1 MWIEFV
7 GEVFDVLGKIMIAM
21 TALAVHNTVMR
32 EHRID
37 EEVERTVRKE
47 HLYAFIGIALLV
59 AGFTL
64 RQIGKYLA

>member
-7 GEVFDVLGKIMIAM
+7 GEVLDVLGKIMIAM
-21 TALAVHNTVMR
+21 TVLAVHNTMMK

-37 EEVERTVRKE
+37 EQVNKTIRKE

-59 AGFTL
+59 SGFTL